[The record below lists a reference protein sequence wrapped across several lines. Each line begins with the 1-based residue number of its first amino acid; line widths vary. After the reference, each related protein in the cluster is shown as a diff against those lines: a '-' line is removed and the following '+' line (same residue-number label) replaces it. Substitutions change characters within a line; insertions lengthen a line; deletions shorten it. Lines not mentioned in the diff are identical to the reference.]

1 MAISV
6 MIDHRAWKKSR
17 SIDRLARKA
26 TRAALEVAGVDLSRC
41 NLAITFAS
49 DSRLASLNRK
59 WRAQDKSTNVLSFPA
74 PSRHADRFL
83 GDIVLAS
90 GMIRREA
97 KEQGKRLL
105 DHTAHL
111 IVHGVLH
118 LLGHNHADASS
129 ARRMERMEVRALETL
144 GIANPYHGS

>member
-26 TRAALEVAGVDLSRC
+26 ARAALEVAGIDLSC
-41 NLAITFAS
+41 CDLAITFAS
-49 DSRLASLNRK
+49 DSQLAALNRQ
-59 WRAQDKSTNVLSFPA
+59 WRAKDKSTNVLSFPA
-74 PSRHADRFL
+74 HPDHGGCFL

-90 GMIRREA
+90 GVIRREA
-97 KEQGKRLL
+97 EEQGKRLL
-105 DHTAHL
+105 DHAAHL

-118 LLGHNHADASS
+118 LLGHGHDDTSA
-129 ARRMERMEVRALETL
+129 ARRMERMEARALEAL
-144 GIANPYHGS
+144 GIGNPYHGS